1 MANVVTIDVEARFV
15 DHVTKGM
22 SSATKS
28 AEKYNKELDKMNKKT
43 VKPKLGAD
51 DNAFTKKIREAQSK
65 AEKLG
70 KTKVAATLGLVD
82 KASAKIGSVTG
93 AARAFAGK
101 NFRSSLTMS
110 DKASSVIGDVTGA
123 ARSFAGKT
131 FTAAVKIID
140 YATTPLRKI
149 KESLFSIKSL
159 IGTIAAGFAAKQ
171 LFVNPVLNYAD
182 TYSQAQIGFSTLL
195 GKDKGQAMMNEIDSF
210 AKATPFKTSNVISNV
225 QKMMAYGWDADKV
238 IDDMK
243 TIGDAAAATGKGDEG
258 LGSIVYALSEIR
270 SKGKLSTQELNQ
282 LASAGIKAKQ
292 YLAEG
297 LGYGTDDAGL
307 MKLAEDLEDGAI
319 GANQAV
325 ELILQG
331 MKEFDGMM
339 DKTANETAKGLW
351 DQITDTF
358 EISILRKWGQ
368 GLQDGAIK
376 GLGSVLNLLNSNEDA
391 IEDFGDT
398 VHDIGKELSTWAAE
412 KLENTLKT
420 INEIVNTDAF
430 KNASLGGKI
439 KLLFEGTVMDPLKQW
454 WNSEEVQSWIE
465 EKKEWLAE
473 KAEGWGES
481 LGKGLS
487 NGLLTLLGVDISDE
501 VDYGKDVGAS
511 FAKGF
516 AEGFDGDAV
525 ASAIADAVG
534 RTWDMLPAW
543 AKVLI
548 GGYASGKVIAGVGN
562 VAGGLMNI
570 GSFASSLWGSAGGM
584 AVDGTVIAGSGIR
597 GLIGTTGNATMS
609 GTGIASGLAST
620 GYALTGGAAGSAL
633 SGGAAAAIGGLS
645 IAGAVAGVASVG
657 KGVSDLYKAYKAHQA
672 GDSTEAEARV
682 VSGSNAL
689 AGAGAGALAG
699 AAIGSAIPIVGTAV
713 GALVGAGVGGVAG
726 WIKGNYD
733 ADKIR
738 AEAAEIEA
746 AKYASKEMQ
755 EAVKNTELSAEELQT
770 IFADACW
777 KDMENRFGDMELSM
791 AEIESLAKGIVFN
804 KDATGMQKFADAAA
818 KAEQSLSNYQNA
830 AADIERL
837 NFDMSEH
844 LWKVNMG
851 IGEKL
856 SDEEIANVKARV
868 QNYITSAEQ
877 VLSDQHYQFNAAVD
891 VIMQPTG
898 KEDENS
904 IYSNMINNANSLYAQ
919 MQKELDEQTLL
930 LEGRYDV
937 YLKDGVITADEQA
950 TLSKIQEK
958 IAEITEKVANAETEA
973 TFTVAKMKFTTGELS
988 PESFVEFQ
996 SSLETQL
1003 ESYISQQDQALQV
1016 SITGLNLQLAEGT
1029 ITDGQYNQQL
1039 QTLVSNYNNNI
1050 ETMTARVNSVQLEG
1064 ISEAF
1069 DGVATVEQLQGAID
1083 GVLASGEDPLDLTF
1097 SDINAHLNLGEDVLK
1112 EEEKA
1117 NFVAMMQSA
1126 IQNAASGENA
1136 LTTTLDVAPTVQMT
1150 EETKAGITTTIEEE
1164 LSYVENQFDFNT
1176 TGNVK
1181 MDMYGRDHI
1190 SLSEEANLGRSSC
1203 QSAFD
1208 TAFSDPFSINAKANV
1223 NLDWSINNPS
1233 ATVNFSG
1240 AGTGSSSVTASI
1252 AAENAN
1258 GNIINSKTLS
1268 WVGEE
1273 GPEAIIPLVPGRR
1286 SRGLKLWEEAG
1297 RRLGVQYHAEGGF
1310 VGGDSSFIPPFS
1322 RRITPSGEQ
1331 TIEINMGGVT
1341 IEIKADGNK
1350 SMVDNIEEQEQE
1362 IAEKVAEIFKNVFS
1376 AQFANMPLRQEA

>member
-51 DNAFTKKIREAQSK
+51 DNAFTKKIRAAQSK

-101 NFRSSLTMS
+101 TFRSSLTMS

-131 FTAAVKIID
+131 FKAAVKIID

-159 IGTIAAGFAAKQ
+159 IGTIATGFAAKQ

-195 GKDKGQAMMNEIDSF
+195 GKDKGQAMMDEIDSF

-325 ELILQG
+325 ELILEG

-376 GLGSVLNLLNSNEDA
+376 GLGTVLDLLNNNEDA

-412 KLENTLKT
+412 KLENTLET
-420 INEIVNTDAF
+420 INEIVHTDTF

-439 KLLFEGTVMDPLKQW
+439 KLLFEGTIMDPLKKW
-454 WNSEEVQSWIE
+454 WNSEDVQAWID
-465 EKKEWLAE
+465 EKKKWLAT
-473 KAEGWGES
+473 KAEGWGKS
-481 LGKGLS
+481 LGTGLS
-487 NGLLTLLGVDISDE
+487 NGLLILLGADISEE
-501 VDYGKDVGAS
+501 VDYGKNVGAS

-516 AEGFDGDAV
+516 SEGFDGDAV
-525 ASAIADAVG
+525 ARAIANAVG
-534 RTWDMLPAW
+534 KAWDMLPTW
-543 AKVLI
+543 AKVLVGSYI
-548 GGYASGKVIAGVGN
+548 GGKVVSGVGN
-562 VAGGLMNI
+562 VVQGAGNI
-570 GSFASSLWGSAGGM
+570 LSFGKSVWGTAGGM
-584 AVDGTVIAGSGIR
+584 AADGTIIAGTGLR
-597 GLIGTTGNATMS
+597 GLWGTPGNATMA
-609 GTGIASGLAST
+609 GTGISSGLASV
-620 GYALTGGAAGSAL
+620 GYSLTGGAAGSAL
-633 SGGAAAAIGGLS
+633 SGGAAAAIGGAS
-645 IAGAVAGVASVG
+645 IAGAVAGVVSAG
-657 KGVSDLYKAYKAHQA
+657 KGIYDLYKSYKAYKA
-672 GDSTEAEARV
+672 GDDTEMKANAA
-682 VSGSNAL
+682 SGGTAL
-689 AGAGAGALAG
+689 GGVAAG
-699 AAIGSAIPIVGTAV
+699 AAAGAALGAGFFGIGAV
-713 GALVGAGVGGVAG
+713 PGALIGAGIGGIAG
-726 WIKGNYD
+726 WIGGD
-733 ADKIR
+733 AWGDSIR
-738 AEAAEIEA
+738 QDAADIEA
-746 AKYASKEMQ
+746 AKYASKEMR
-755 EAVKNTELSAEELQT
+755 EAVKNTELSAEELQE

-777 KDMENRFGDMELSM
+777 KDMQNRFGDIELSM
-791 AEIESLAKGIVFN
+791 AEIESMAKNVVFD
-804 KDATGMQKFADAAA
+804 KDAAGMVKFAEATA
-818 KAEQSLSNYQNA
+818 KAEQSLVNYQKA
-830 AADIERL
+830 AADMERL
-837 NFDMSEH
+837 NFDMKEH
-844 LWKVNMG
+844 LWRYNAG
-851 IGEKL
+851 FEERYL
-856 SDEEIANVKARV
+856 SDDDITAIKSRV
-868 QNYITSAEQ
+868 QNYISSAEQ
-877 VLSDQHYQFNAAVD
+877 VLSDSHFKFNAAVD
-891 VIMQPTG
+891 VIMQPSDANKADSHSYYSKMITG
-898 KEDENS
+898 GDN
-904 IYSNMINNANSLYAQ
+904 LYTQ
-919 MQKELDEQTLL
+919 LQKELNEQTVL
-930 LEGRYDV
+930 LEAKYDV
-937 YLKDGVITADEQA
+937 FLKDGLISADEQKI
-950 TLSKIQEK
+950 LSEIQTK
-958 IAEITEKVANAETEA
+958 IAEITEKVSNAETEA
-973 TFTVAKMKFTTGELS
+973 TFKVEKLKFSTGDLS
-988 PESFVEFQ
+988 AESFIEFQ
-996 SSLETQL
+996 NALGTQL
-1003 ESYISQQDQALQV
+1003 QDYVSQQEEALQISV
-1016 SITGLNLQLAEGT
+1016 TGLELQLEEGV
-1029 ITDGQYNQQL
+1029 ITEDQYNQEL
-1039 QTLVSNYNNNI
+1039 ETLMNNYNWNI
-1050 ETMTARVNSVQLEG
+1050 KDMTARVNEVQLEG
-1064 ISEAF
+1064 ISDAF
-1069 DGVATVEQLQGAID
+1069 DGAATVEQLQAAVD
-1083 GVLASGEDPLDLTF
+1083 GVLASGENPLDITF
-1097 SDINAHLNLGEDVLK
+1097 RDINAHLDLDSNVFS

-1117 NFVAMMQSA
+1117 NFTALMQTV
-1126 IQNAASGENA
+1126 IQNAAAGQDA
-1136 LTTTLDVAPTVQMT
+1136 LTYDVAVEPNAIVKNLKNGAQTLIDMNAKIPGELTKDVAVDISAEYNLLNMWNPPSMDKTIYPTVTVSPTYQ
-1150 EETKAGITTTIEEE
+1150 TTTGEP
-1164 LSYVENQFDFNT
+1164 YVQ
-1176 TGNVK
+1176 
-1181 MDMYGRDHI
+1181 
-1190 SLSEEANLGRSSC
+1190 
-1203 QSAFD
+1203 
-1208 TAFSDPFSINAKANV
+1208 
-1223 NLDWSINNPS
+1223 
-1233 ATVNFSG
+1233 
-1240 AGTGSSSVTASI
+1240 
-1252 AAENAN
+1252 NAN
-1258 GNIINSKTLS
+1258 GNIIQSKTLS

-1286 SRGLKLWEEAG
+1286 ARGLKLWEEAG

-1310 VGGDSSFIPPFS
+1310 VGGDSSFIPPMVGK
-1322 RRITPSGEQ
+1322 ITPSGEQ

-1350 SMVDNIEEQEQE
+1350 SMVDNIEDQEQE

-1376 AQFANMPLRQEA
+1376 AQFANMPLKQDA